1 MIKEGLEMEKRK
13 IKVRPVIYSEEILT
27 INTPFIKLDSAMKFS
42 GLAETGGA
50 AKMYIE
56 DGSVKVNDEV
66 CTQRGKKLYPGD
78 KILFRNSLFVIA
90 SDDN

>member
-1 MIKEGLEMEKRK
+1 MEKRK
-13 IKVRPVIYSEEILT
+13 IKVRAIVQTEEKLN

-50 AKMYIE
+50 AKMFIE
-56 DGSVKVNDEV
+56 DGLVKVNGEV

-78 KILFRNSLFVIA
+78 KIFFRNSLFVIIG
-90 SDDN
+90 DEN